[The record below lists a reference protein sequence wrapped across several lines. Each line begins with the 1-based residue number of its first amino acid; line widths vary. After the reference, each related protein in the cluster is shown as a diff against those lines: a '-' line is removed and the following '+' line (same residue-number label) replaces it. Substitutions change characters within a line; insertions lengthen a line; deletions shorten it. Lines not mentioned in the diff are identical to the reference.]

1 MSPRRVQIS
10 QITYGAAVVAVFAWA
25 AWLRIRAP
33 FEPMADSDAWGYLS
47 PAVSKLTGGAFTHAG
62 RNFVYPGFLCLLL
75 RGAGNFRAIAAVQH
89 FLGLGAGAL
98 MLATWLRVRELI
110 SKPALPLSV
119 HRYLGLLPVA
129 IYLWAADTVRLEL
142 QIRPEGIC
150 G

>member
-1 MSPRRVQIS
+1 MPPNWQPSKRSCAPRAMKSRVFTRAGRSWAKSQPRTNVDGLMSPRRVQIS

-89 FLGLGAGAL
+89 FLGLG
-98 MLATWLRVRELI
+98 
-110 SKPALPLSV
+110 
-119 HRYLGLLPVA
+119 
-129 IYLWAADTVRLEL
+129 
-142 QIRPEGIC
+142 
-150 G
+150 